1 MHFRLYINADN
12 WATCARRVYVIY
24 IRNNWNDLH
33 QDVILLTVFNIYA
46 HNIYELSVVLST
58 TEDTHLHNMVS
69 YNEFHRVKLILE
81 NAISNVQ
88 NATT

>member
-33 QDVILLTVFNIYA
+33 RDVILNKIFDIYA
-46 HNIYELSVVLST
+46 HNIYELSV
-58 TEDTHLHNMVS
+58 EDTLLHNMVS

-81 NAISNVQ
+81 NAI
-88 NATT
+88 